1 MRFFRKISE
10 STHKLKCGACRPST
24 RRPKNFFQIFW
35 FLRWEAKFCKNK
47 KRLFSL
53 FLFAHDPSD
62 EGDVTFVFLAAD
74 DGPTEPNGFSV
85 LGAEGGVVGV
95 DDFLEFAFL
104 VDEQVVGEV
113 RHFFGLPFFSLS
125 EYSIA
130 RPGLFVKRF
139 FKKI

>member
-1 MRFFRKISE
+1 MRRVPPQHAPAEKFFKFFGFCDGRQNFAKIKKRFF
-10 STHKLKCGACRPST
+10 
-24 RRPKNFFQIFW
+24 N
-35 FLRWEAKFCKNK
+35 
-47 KRLFSL
+47 L
-53 FLFAHDPSD
+53 FLFAHNPSD
-62 EGDVTFVFLAAD
+62 EGDVAFVFLAAD
-74 DGPTEPNGFSV
+74 DGPAEPNGFSV
-85 LGAEGGVVGV
+85 LGAEGLVVGV

-113 RHFFGLPFFSLS
+113 RHVFGLPFFSLS